1 MNFNQLKKQPKCQ
14 FLSLSRISTD
24 CSLGLTDCS

>member
-1 MNFNQLKKQPKCQ
+1 MDFSQLKKQPECQ
-14 FLSLSRISTD
+14 FLSLSIISTD